1 MKDQSCLKGMGFT
14 DTSLGSGPSG
24 VLDGPGWPWS
34 MEPKKRNTGKDKA
47 AAQKEEL
54 RYAFEEID
62 FLVAGVDFQT
72 VKKVLLDVP
81 VSVSPKSE

>member
-1 MKDQSCLKGMGFT
+1 MKDQSCPKGMGFT
-14 DTSLGSGPSG
+14 DTSLRSGPSG
-24 VLDGPGWPWS
+24 VLDVQDGHGPWNL
-34 MEPKKRNTGKDKA
+34 KRNTGKDKA